1 MDYETNSKYEVC
13 ALAIDFV
20 EGRDWNYKYVEV
32 DFSDEDFSNF
42 KQLIKDSWEKI
53 SNMDYWREVL
63 EKTKEG

>member
-1 MDYETNSKYEVC
+1 
-13 ALAIDFV
+13 
-20 EGRDWNYKYVEV
+20 V